1 MLHLKD
7 IKNQLPN
14 EVSAFFSELKITKFL
29 YQAGIRKQ
37 KGYSVSALFIFIFC
51 LVFKGKSINQMV
63 TGRESDQWM
72 KKDSIYRFMN
82 DATHNWRKFLSL
94 LSAFVV
100 TKIHELTSAGTHLRV
115 LTIDDSSFYRNRS
128 KKVTGLAKQWDHANQ
143 KVFKGFRMLTL
154 GFSDGFSFIPLDF
167 CLLSS
172 QKKVSSEQ
180 EKVDR
185 RTSGGKRLLESEKPM
200 PEVAVEMV
208 DRALNNGVYATH
220 VLMDKWFTCPKII
233 DKCQKIGIHI
243 IGMVKNGN
251 TKYLYQKRLYT
262 LAELFT
268 KSTEEYHSDAIISS
282 IIVKTPM
289 ETYVK
294 IVFVR
299 NQNKKSAWLA
309 IMTDDL
315 QLTSQEIVKTY
326 RVRWDTEVFFKATK
340 SLLNLAKETQT
351 RNYNALICH
360 TTIVFTRYILLSW
373 QQRCSNDERTLGGL
387 FFEFSDE
394 IKDLDWSVAL
404 VDLVKLIHDIS
415 TNTTNKIKNLIEN
428 QLQNWIASL
437 PSYIK
442 AYLPVLVCE
451 T

>member
-1 MLHLKD
+1 M
-7 IKNQLPN
+7 
-14 EVSAFFSELKITKFL
+14 
-29 YQAGIRKQ
+29 
-37 KGYSVSALFIFIFC
+37 
-51 LVFKGKSINQMV
+51 
-63 TGRESDQWM
+63 
-72 KKDSIYRFMN
+72 
-82 DATHNWRKFLSL
+82 
-94 LSAFVV
+94 
-100 TKIHELTSAGTHLRV
+100 
-115 LTIDDSSFYRNRS
+115 
-128 KKVTGLAKQWDHANQ
+128 TGLAKQWDHANQ
-143 KVFKGFRMLTL
+143 KVFRGFRMLTL

-172 QKKVSSEQ
+172 QKKV
-180 EKVDR
+180 DR

-208 DRALNNGVYATH
+208 ARALNNGVYATH

-282 IIVKTPM
+282 IIVKTQM

-294 IVFVR
+294 IIFVR
-299 NQNKKSAWLA
+299 NQNKKSEWLA

-394 IKDLDWSVAL
+394 IKDLD
-404 VDLVKLIHDIS
+404 
-415 TNTTNKIKNLIEN
+415 
-428 QLQNWIASL
+428 
-437 PSYIK
+437 
-442 AYLPVLVCE
+442 
-451 T
+451 